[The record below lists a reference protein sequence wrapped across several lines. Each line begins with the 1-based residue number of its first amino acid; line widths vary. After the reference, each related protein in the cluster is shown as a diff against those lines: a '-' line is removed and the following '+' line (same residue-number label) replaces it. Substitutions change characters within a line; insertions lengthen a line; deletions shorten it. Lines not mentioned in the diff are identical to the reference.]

1 MEERE
6 FIRHYEELKDTVY
19 RIAFTYVKNT
29 ADALDIVQE
38 VMLKLYRCRE
48 VFTDD
53 IHYRQWV
60 IRVTVNQAKDVLRS
74 AWLKKREDSD
84 LSLIPDLTRED
95 HQILS
100 LIFSLPQ
107 KYRSVIVLHYVEG
120 YSYAETA
127 DILRI
132 SEAAAKM
139 RAKRGRQMLK
149 DEWKEGEDDEQE

>member
-48 VFTDD
+48 VFADD
-53 IHYRQWV
+53 IHCRQWV

-100 LIFSLPQ
+100 LILSLPQ

-149 DEWKEGEDDEQE
+149 DEWEEG

>member
-38 VMLKLYRCRE
+38 VMIKLYRCRE

-53 IHYRQWV
+53 IHCRQWV

-100 LIFSLPQ
+100 LILSLPQ